1 MNKLIKK
8 IYLKDNLRYLLKKHN
23 LTALE
28 LADKVEDIGYETI
41 GKIRRGEN
49 DNPTLKILDKLCTFF
64 NIKIDDFLYTDL
76 SKLSTDDIPRKI
88 LDFHKIPILDW
99 DNLTELQNN
108 KYLNDDYEQI
118 VVNNKNLFALY
129 IDNDIGK
136 IEKGSYIIVNP
147 TVKVKNNDYVL
158 IENIESKNVLIRRIR
173 TDQVLYLESL
183 LIDKNIIEFKPTEN
197 KIIGVIIGYYKLKQF
212 S

>member
-8 IYLKDNLRYLLKKHN
+8 IYLKDNLRFLLKKHN

-49 DNPTLKILDKLCTFF
+49 DNPTLKILDRLCSFF
-64 NIKIDDFLYTDL
+64 DLKIDDFLYTDL
-76 SKLSTDDIPRKI
+76 SKLSTEDIPQRN

-99 DNLTELQNN
+99 ADLTKLQSN
-108 KYLNDDYEQI
+108 KFLNDDYEQI
-118 VVNNKNLFALY
+118 VVSNNNLFALY

-136 IEKGSYIIVNP
+136 IEKGSYIIIKP
-147 TVKVKNNDYVL
+147 TDKVKNNDYVL
-158 IENIESKNVLIRRIR
+158 IENIESKNVLIRRVR

-183 LIDKNIIEFKPTEN
+183 LIDKNIIEFKPAEN